1 MKLKDHDMLQ
11 PQLREWIS
19 LNANSSSWIML
30 IVGGILFTQ
39 WFLIG

>member
-1 MKLKDHDMLQ
+1 MLH

-19 LNANSSSWIML
+19 LNANSLSWIVL

-39 WFLIG
+39 WFLIV